1 MKIHRYTSLFAPLLL
16 CVAMLA
22 PSAMAQSLPSGPI
35 TIVVPFP
42 PGGVT
47 DVVAR
52 SVANELSRLWK
63 QPVVVDNRPGAGGN
77 IGAAAVARS
86 AGDGRTLL
94 FAGTS
99 IVINAV
105 MQDKVPY
112 TLMED
117 LQPVT
122 QVADLPFLIV
132 VHDSVPAKTLP
143 EFVQYAKQHPGELNF
158 GSGGNGTSP
167 HVAGELFKQ
176 KTQTDIVHIPFK
188 GAAAATTDLLA
199 GRIQLMVDSAQ
210 GLIPHVQKGDLRA
223 LATPRAERIPSLP
236 DVPTVKES
244 SSLDI
249 DVSSWLSLWA
259 PGGTPAELMDRI
271 SRDVATVL
279 AKDGIRESLLQKTV
293 LPVGSSRNDFTAF
306 VKTEMTKWGQVIDQ
320 AQAKAQ

>member
-1 MKIHRYTSLFAPLLL
+1 MKIHRLTSLFAPFFL
-16 CVAMLA
+16 CLAVLA
-22 PSAMAQSLPSGPI
+22 PPAKAQALPSGPI
-35 TIVVPFP
+35 TIIVPFP

-47 DVVAR
+47 DIAAR
-52 SVANELSRLWK
+52 SVANGLSQLWG

-77 IGAAAVARS
+77 IGAAAVAR
-86 AGDGRTLL
+86 AEGDGRTWL

-112 TLMED
+112 TLLED
-117 LQPVT
+117 LQPVS

-132 VHDSVPAKTLP
+132 VHNSVPAKTLP
-143 EFVQYAKQHPGELNF
+143 ELVQFAKQHPGMLNF

-199 GRIQLMVDSAQ
+199 GRIHLMVDSAQ

-223 LATPRAERIPSLP
+223 LATPREERIPSLP

-249 DVSSWLSLWA
+249 EVSSWLSLWA
-259 PGGTPAELMDRI
+259 PGGTPSALMDRV

-279 AKDGIRESLLQKTV
+279 AKDSIRESLLQKTV
-293 LPVGSSRNDFTAF
+293 LPIGSSRADFTAF
-306 VKTEMTKWGQVIDQ
+306 VKSELTKWDQVIDQ
-320 AQAKAQ
+320 ANAKAQ